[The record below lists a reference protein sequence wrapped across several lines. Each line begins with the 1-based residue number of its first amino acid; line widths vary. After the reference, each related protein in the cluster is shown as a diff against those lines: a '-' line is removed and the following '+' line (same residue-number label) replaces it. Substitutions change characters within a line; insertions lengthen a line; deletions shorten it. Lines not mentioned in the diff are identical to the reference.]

1 MALLGLKVEGGPYR
15 NLQRAAKPAREE
27 EKETE
32 APVEQ
37 NSSSKRPTGLWNVVN
52 RRRKVISAMDLESY
66 NGIVALLLTFLGVAF
81 RYFLL
86 LRLAPLVS
94 PSSIFLR
101 FEFQLCIT

>member
-27 EKETE
+27 EEKKTE

-52 RRRKVISAMDLESY
+52 RRRKEISAMDLESY
-66 NGIVALLLTFLGVAF
+66 NGIVAL
-81 RYFLL
+81 Y
-86 LRLAPLVS
+86 
-94 PSSIFLR
+94 
-101 FEFQLCIT
+101 

>member
-37 NSSSKRPTGLWNVVN
+37 NSSSKRPTGLWDDVN
-52 RRRKVISAMDLESY
+52 RRRKVISAIALESY
-66 NGIVALLLTFLGVAF
+66 NGIVAL
-81 RYFLL
+81 Y
-86 LRLAPLVS
+86 
-94 PSSIFLR
+94 
-101 FEFQLCIT
+101 

>member
-15 NLQRAAKPAREE
+15 NLQRAAKPAREEE

-52 RRRKVISAMDLESY
+52 RRLISAMDLKSY
-66 NGIVALLLTFLGVAF
+66 NGIVAL
-81 RYFLL
+81 Y
-86 LRLAPLVS
+86 
-94 PSSIFLR
+94 
-101 FEFQLCIT
+101 

>member
-15 NLQRAAKPAREE
+15 NLQRAAKPAREEE

-52 RRRKVISAMDLESY
+52 RRLISSMDLESY
-66 NGIVALLLTFLGVAF
+66 NGIVAL
-81 RYFLL
+81 Y
-86 LRLAPLVS
+86 
-94 PSSIFLR
+94 
-101 FEFQLCIT
+101 

>member
-37 NSSSKRPTGLWNVVN
+37 NSSSKRPTGLWDHVN
-52 RRRKVISAMDLESY
+52 RRRKLIISAMDLDHTT
-66 NGIVALLLTFLGVAF
+66 ALLHC
-81 RYFLL
+81 Y
-86 LRLAPLVS
+86 
-94 PSSIFLR
+94 
-101 FEFQLCIT
+101 

>member
-27 EKETE
+27 EKKETE

-52 RRRKVISAMDLESY
+52 RRISAMDLESY
-66 NGIVALLLTFLGVAF
+66 NGIVAL
-81 RYFLL
+81 Y
-86 LRLAPLVS
+86 
-94 PSSIFLR
+94 
-101 FEFQLCIT
+101 

>member
-1 MALLGLKVEGGPYR
+1 MSTTRSCTSRDRSNGNEKRGAMALLGLKVEGGPYR

-52 RRRKVISAMDLESY
+52 RRRNVISAMDLESY
-66 NGIVALLLTFLGVAF
+66 NGIVAL
-81 RYFLL
+81 Y
-86 LRLAPLVS
+86 
-94 PSSIFLR
+94 
-101 FEFQLCIT
+101 

>member
-15 NLQRAAKPAREE
+15 NLQRAAKPAREEE

-52 RRRKVISAMDLESY
+52 RRLISAMSY

>member
-37 NSSSKRPTGLWNVVN
+37 NSSSKRPTGLWDDVN
-52 RRRKVISAMDLESY
+52 RRR
-66 NGIVALLLTFLGVAF
+66 NFLNF
-81 RYFLL
+81 KNRFLC
-86 LRLAPLVS
+86 ADFVWGAVPFATKYCVGATILV
-94 PSSIFLR
+94 P
-101 FEFQLCIT
+101 T

>member
-32 APVEQ
+32 VPVEQ

-52 RRRKVISAMDLESY
+52 RRISAMDLESY